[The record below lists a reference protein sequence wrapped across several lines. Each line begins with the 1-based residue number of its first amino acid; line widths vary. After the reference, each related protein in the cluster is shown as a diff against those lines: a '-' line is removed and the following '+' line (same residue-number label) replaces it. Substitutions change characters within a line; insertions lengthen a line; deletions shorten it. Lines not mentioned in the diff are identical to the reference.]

1 MVPILRPAF
10 VRVRIANEIRMQFR
24 RERKSGSTVS
34 LQETLE
40 ADGESALTLAD
51 VLQDSF
57 CMEECCE
64 KKADLLR
71 VRQLLETLPARER
84 QILLLRYGLAGQP
97 APDPAGNGTVAGH
110 QPQLCVPSGKPRAVP
125 AAPALGQKT
134 GAGVKHFSRAGLGI
148 LIRSA
153 RLPGSRPAAQ
163 RCTAGSAPRPAPFW
177 KGAAAGPV
185 HSTAL
190 PYALRCPAC
199 RRAPIRTGPCR

>member
-1 MVPILRPAF
+1 MTPRAVEMVPILHLAF
-10 VRVRIANEIRMQFR
+10 ARVRIANEIRMQFR

-84 QILLLRYGLAGQP
+84 QILLFTCHSREADFF
-97 APDPAGNGTVAGH
+97 ARDPEVAV
-110 QPQLCVPSGKPRAVP
+110 Q
-125 AAPALGQKT
+125 
-134 GAGVKHFSRAGLGI
+134 
-148 LIRSA
+148 
-153 RLPGSRPAAQ
+153 RL
-163 RCTAGSAPRPAPFW
+163 
-177 KGAAAGPV
+177 
-185 HSTAL
+185 
-190 PYALRCPAC
+190 
-199 RRAPIRTGPCR
+199 